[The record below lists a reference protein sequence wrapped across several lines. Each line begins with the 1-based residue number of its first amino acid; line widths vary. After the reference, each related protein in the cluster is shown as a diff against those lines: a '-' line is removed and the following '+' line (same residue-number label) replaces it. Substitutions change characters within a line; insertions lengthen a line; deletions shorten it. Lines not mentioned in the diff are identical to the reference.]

1 MIDRLTTFCILRV
14 YSLQLSI
21 MKVYIDRVMFA
32 LPIIIYTYMCVFVY
46 IYTYIYAKEMV
57 KCHNTPNSS

>member
-32 LPIIIYTYMCVFVY
+32 LPIIYIHICVCLY
-46 IYTYIYAKEMV
+46 IYIHIYMQKRW
-57 KCHNTPNSS
+57 